1 MKTIK
6 LDIAYDYFGGVY
18 RTALLANPPSKSFLK
33 QARIA
38 LTEQLSELIEDPI
51 CRARLADVFVK
62 QDFEDAKQDIGT
74 LNRTLTKQVFRL
86 PRAV

>member
-1 MKTIK
+1 MII
-6 LDIAYDYFGGVY
+6 LRSLSNRIA
-18 RTALLANPPSKSFLK
+18 RKSAVKIVHK

-38 LTEQLSELIEDPI
+38 LTEQLSERIEDPI
-51 CRARLADVFVK
+51 CRARLADDFVK
-62 QDFEDAKQDIGT
+62 QDFEDDKQDIGT